1 MRFGNREFDVS
12 GIFCSVL
19 LIVGGGELITIED
32 SLLSA
37 YGYQLLP
44 IVTSYLVGNN
54 REFDVS
60 GIFSGVSF
68 IVGGGERM
76 TIENS
81 LLSAHG
87 YQLLPLATS
96 Q

>member
-1 MRFGNREFDVS
+1 MGHNREFDVS
-12 GIFCSVL
+12 EIFWGILF
-19 LIVGGGELITIED
+19 IVWGGELITIED
-32 SLLSA
+32 PSLNA
-37 YGYQLLP
+37 HGYQLYSLA
-44 IVTSYLVGNN
+44 TSQWVGDN
-54 REFDVS
+54 RELDVS

-68 IVGGGERM
+68 IVGGGGRM